1 MKITVNGEPKAISAT
16 TLQGAMAELGYADAR
31 VATAVNETFVPSSAR
46 DGQVLADGDRL
57 EILAPMQGG

>member
-1 MKITVNGEPKAISAT
+1 MKITVNGEPKDIGAS
-16 TLQGAMAELGYADAR
+16 TLQGAMAELGYADAQ

-46 DGQVLADGDRL
+46 GGRVLADGDRL